1 MEEKITKN
9 NKALLKCVSR
19 GYYIDTEGKAF
30 NPKGKEV
37 RGTVN
42 IGYKNLR
49 FRIDG
54 KMVSVPFH
62 RLQAYQKFKEKIFE
76 KGIVVRHLDGNPLN
90 NHWDNISIGTQSD
103 NMMDRH
109 KEERKKHAVI
119 AVEAWQN
126 SIRSK
131 EDRKEIYK
139 YLSEGKSYNWIIEN
153 TSITSK
159 GTLSFMKNSSL
170 EYKEYLKNKNK
181 Q

>member
-62 RLQAYQKFKEKIFE
+62 RLQAYQKYKDVVLKKDIQ
-76 KGIVVRHLDGNPLN
+76 VRHLDGIRLN
-90 NHWDNISIGTQSD
+90 NRWDNIAIGTQSD
-103 NMMDRH
+103 NMMDRP
-109 KEERKKHAVI
+109 KKERKKHAI
-119 AVEAWQN
+119 KAIRSHQE
-126 SIRSK
+126 SIRST
-131 EDRKEIYK
+131 EERELIYK
-139 YLSEGKSYNWIIEN
+139 YLSEGKPYNWIIEN
-153 TSITSK
+153 TNITSK
-159 GTLSFMKNSSL
+159 GTLSYMKNSST
-170 EYKEYLKNKNK
+170 EYKEYLNRKNR
-181 Q
+181 